1 MLREKIKVG
10 WYWIARGMC
19 QGFCL
24 LFFRVRI
31 YGRENIPAEGA
42 FIVAGNHQS
51 YLDPVFC
58 GIGATR
64 RLLYMARDTL
74 FRNPLGGAI
83 LRSVNTIPLS
93 RGKADIG
100 AMKLVISRLKEGHGV
115 CLFPEGTRSQDGKIV
130 AFKPGFGLLCR
141 RSKAMVIPTVI
152 DGAFE
157 CWPRHKKLFSSGPI
171 VVRFGTPLSPEKIQT
186 MSNEGLA
193 KYLTETLRQMQ
204 HELRLAQG
212 KEPYDYRE

>member
-1 MLREKIKVG
+1 MFRNTVKVG

-19 QGFCL
+19 QVFCL

-31 YGRENIPAEGA
+31 YGRHHIPRRGG

-74 FRNPLGGAI
+74 FRSPLFGGI

-93 RGKADIG
+93 RDKADIG

-115 CLFPEGTRSQDGKIV
+115 CLFPEGTRSRDGRIV

-141 RSKAMVIPTVI
+141 RSKAMVIPTLV

-157 CWPRHKKLFSSGPI
+157 CWPRHRKLFSSGPI
-171 VVRFGTPLSPEKIQT
+171 VVCFGKPLSPEQIRKMT
-186 MSNEGLA
+186 NEQLA
-193 KYLTETLRQMQ
+193 DHLTRTLRQMQ
-204 HELRLAQG
+204 HTYRLKQG
-212 KEPYDYRE
+212 KAPYTYSD